1 MSINLGNDE
10 ILTVAS
16 IGPVTLAQSDL
27 GQLTIVSG
35 SVLESALVSGVEE
48 LTISGIT
55 TTISDLQVSLM
66 TEEEFLA
73 SEQ

>member
-35 SVLESALVSGVEE
+35 SVLESALVSGVEA
-48 LTISGIT
+48 LAISGIT

-66 TEEEFLA
+66 TEEEFLD

>member
-1 MSINLGNDE
+1 MSINLGNSD

-16 IGPVTLAQSDL
+16 IEPVTLAQSDL
-27 GQLTIVSG
+27 GQLTIASG
-35 SVLESALVSGVEE
+35 SVLESALASGVEV
-48 LTISGIT
+48 LTVSGIT
-55 TTISDLQVSLM
+55 TTITDLQVSLM